1 MNKEKFVGFAAVA
14 VILFISGSQGA
25 EPPRDYFQEG
35 QAAYTRGDYPLAVD
49 RATEA
54 LIRGPGDKRSQRLL
68 VAASQKIIEQEKAN
82 QMSLDDLRRMVS
94 EANKVLDDRQK
105 EIRRVMD
112 ELKIAERESGKLTP
126 EETLRACR
134 GVDLLLEVTLGE
146 DPESKRFRAYL
157 HSVCGNLKT
166 ALDRGILL
174 RPEDERRVM
183 GYVAFCRSDW
193 NTAVS
198 SWGEALKIQPK
209 DEHLREL
216 WTSAK
221 AKQVQ
226 QESEKRITQWIN
238 DSNAAIAA
246 HRDEEAL
253 LILRG
258 ALKDYPGEER
268 LVGLYEKTLERV
280 SKRARDRMTTAQR
293 KKAMAHQNA
302 GRWVDAAQS
311 WLALLKEDP
320 LNMEARENL
329 DLIRRRLEGT
339 GGRIAVAPKTLP
351 PDVLQQSEKF
361 YTLGLIRY
369 AEGDLDKASAQ
380 FKSCLKIN
388 PGHDYARKALERV
401 EEERRPS
408 R

>member
-1 MNKEKFVGFAAVA
+1 MEHSS
-14 VILFISGSQGA
+14 LF
-25 EPPRDYFQEG
+25 
-35 QAAYTRGDYPLAVD
+35 L
-49 RATEA
+49 
-54 LIRGPGDKRSQRLL
+54 
-68 VAASQKIIEQEKAN
+68 
-82 QMSLDDLRRMVS
+82 
-94 EANKVLDDRQK
+94 
-105 EIRRVMD
+105 
-112 ELKIAERESGKLTP
+112 
-126 EETLRACR
+126 
-134 GVDLLLEVTLGE
+134 
-146 DPESKRFRAYL
+146 
-157 HSVCGNLKT
+157 
-166 ALDRGILL
+166 
-174 RPEDERRVM
+174 
-183 GYVAFCRSDW
+183 
-193 NTAVS
+193 
-198 SWGEALKIQPK
+198 GEALKIQPK